1 MKKLFLGNIHLI
13 VALLLPVLVTLSCTE
28 IVEIDLD
35 TTYTR
40 LVVEG
45 GVTNDSIHHQVQLSL
60 SRDYFYNQAAPRV
73 SNAVVHLEFEDI
85 SLLMEEHDNIPG
97 LYLTPYAFRGTIGT
111 TYSLSIDQ
119 VDVDED
125 GTYES
130 YNASSTMPGGVEL
143 DSILLNYSSSV
154 YGNGWEVYMFAL
166 DPPSKDWYGMRFWK
180 NSELISPKLID
191 YSIQTDDFYN
201 GKYLFYGI
209 PIAYYSD
216 DETEEQLFPGD
227 TVSLELHSIERDYY
241 NFVGD
246 AQLEIFG
253 SNPLFSGPPAN
264 IRSNIDNGASGAF
277 TAYSV
282 YRASAIVPE

>member
-1 MKKLFLGNIHLI
+1 MKKRHLGNIHLI
-13 VALLLPVLVTLSCTE
+13 VALLMLLNISCTE
-28 IVEIDLD
+28 VVQIELD
-35 TTYTR
+35 STYKR
-40 LVVEG
+40 LVVRGE
-45 GVTNDSIHHQVQLSL
+45 VTSDSMHHQVLLSL
-60 SRDYFYNQAAPRV
+60 SSDYFSNQPAPRV
-73 SNAVVHLEFEDI
+73 SNALVHLDFEDI
-85 SLLMEEHDNIPG
+85 SLLMEEHDTIPG

-130 YNASSTMPGGVEL
+130 YNASSTMPGGVVL
-143 DSILLNYSSSV
+143 DSIFLNYSSTV
-154 YGNGWEVYMFAL
+154 YGSGWEVYIFAL
-166 DPPSKDWYGMRFWK
+166 DPPSKDWYGLNFWR
-180 NSELISPKLID
+180 NSELITPTLID

-201 GKYLFYGI
+201 GKYLFYGL

-216 DETEEQLFPGD
+216 EETEEQLFPGD
-227 TVSLELHSIERDYY
+227 TVTLELHSIEGDYY
-241 NFVGD
+241 DFVVD

-253 SNPLFSGPPAN
+253 NNPLFSGPPAN

-277 TAYSV
+277 TAYSI